1 MIIENGVVRKIGP
14 ADIPE
19 NGELTFPDGARKI
32 KADVTKLSEQAKQRV
47 ASIDFNKVKEIDS
60 FKVGKTANKSGNLFC
75 KTIGMVFPNVEF
87 IEAPCLK
94 AVSNGCF
101 SRMKKLKRINV
112 NQATTIGKNAFLG
125 CGCLTE
131 IRLEGVEDIGE
142 WAFSGCHSLVNIV
155 GLMPNSAP
163 YSSALKIIQS
173 SAFADTGIE
182 KMIIPI
188 NTKVKKNA
196 FSNSNLKEVYICNPE
211 NLEEFSFYGCNR
223 LENIHIKGMGES
235 PGAIKLPWVKD
246 GYRYRVYG
254 RDGFTRNIVCTSA
267 AIDGKPD
274 YRGVS
279 YAQSIEIDPSHTL
292 YVHDAR
298 ESVLVSTITSCSVT
312 VHGLEELEYAL
323 STF

>member
-32 KADVTKLSEQAKQRV
+32 KADVMKLSEQDKQRV
-47 ASIDFNKVKEIDS
+47 ISIDFNKVKEIDS
-60 FKVGKTANKSGNLFC
+60 FKTGKTVNKSGYIFC
-75 KTIGMVFPNVEF
+75 KAIGMVFPNVKF
-87 IEAPCLK
+87 IEAPYLK
-94 AVSNGCF
+94 AVSNGGF
-101 SRMKKLKRINV
+101 SHMNMLKQV
-112 NQATTIGKNAFLG
+112 NIEQATVIGKNAFLK

-131 IRLEGVEDIGE
+131 VRLENVEVIGE
-142 WAFSGCHSLVNIV
+142 YAFSGCYSLVNIA
-155 GLMPNSAP
+155 GLMPSSAP
-163 YSSALKIIQS
+163 YASNLKIIQS
-173 SAFADTGIE
+173 DAFAHTGIE

-188 NTKVKKNA
+188 NTQVKRNA
-196 FSNSNLKEVYICNPE
+196 FANSNLKEVYICNPE

-292 YVHDAR
+292 YVHDAG

-312 VHGLEELEYAL
+312 VHGLEEIEYAL
-323 STF
+323 NTF

>member
-32 KADVTKLSEQAKQRV
+32 KADVMKLSEQDKQRV
-47 ASIDFNKVKEIDS
+47 ISIDFNKVKEIDS
-60 FKVGKTANKSGNLFC
+60 FKTGKTANKSGYIFC
-75 KTIGMVFPNVEF
+75 KAIGMVFPNVKF

-94 AVSNGCF
+94 AVSNGGF
-101 SRMKKLKRINV
+101 SHMNMLKQV
-112 NQATTIGKNAFLG
+112 NIEQATVIGKNAFLK

-131 IRLEGVEDIGE
+131 VRLENVEVIGE
-142 WAFSGCHSLVNIV
+142 YAFSGCHSLVNIA
-155 GLMPNSAP
+155 GLMPSSAP
-163 YSSALKIIQS
+163 YASNLKIIQS
-173 SAFADTGIE
+173 DAFAHTGIE

-188 NTKVKKNA
+188 NTQVKRNA
-196 FSNSNLKEVYICNPE
+196 FANSNLKEIYICNPE

-223 LENIHIKGMGES
+223 LESIHIKGLDRSSET
-235 PGAIKLPWVKD
+235 IKLPWVKD

-254 RDGFTRNIVCTSA
+254 RDGFTQNIVCTSSE
-267 AIDGKPD
+267 IDGNTN

-292 YVHDAR
+292 YIHDAN
-298 ESVLVSTITSCSVT
+298 ESVLVSTITSSSVT

-323 STF
+323 NTF